1 MNLGQQ
7 ILFFFS
13 ALGAFNGFIISVY
26 LLFFKKPKS
35 TSFHVLGLLLL
46 SVSLKISKSLLFYFY
61 PALPGIYIQIGIL
74 GSSLVG
80 PSLFYFIKSAL
91 TQGSKITA
99 IQKGTYLFWALAL
112 VIASIIVP
120 YDSKPD
126 IWENYIGSVISIQ
139 FTVYMLLSAWLL
151 RTVFVKFF
159 SKEYKISTTEK
170 LLLSVFIGNLIVP
183 AAFKLPIFSFF
194 NGPCISGAL
203 FFSAVLYLN
212 TFLFISSRK
221 TSNLF
226 SGNQDLVRYA
236 NKKIAEEQA
245 MTLTDK
251 LQRIILEEELY
262 KNPDLKLNDLAKKIN
277 ISGHQL
283 SQLLN
288 DNLGKSFA
296 VYINEFRINEACE
309 LIVNDKGI
317 KLEAIGYEV
326 GFNSKSTFYT
336 AFKKH
341 KQTTPMHYKE
351 QLFLFH
357 QTKTGLVL

>member
-13 ALGAFNGFIISVY
+13 ALGVFNGFIISAY
-26 LLFFKKPKS
+26 LLFFKKSKS
-35 TSFHVLGLLLL
+35 TTSYFLGLLLL
-46 SVSLKISKSLLFYFY
+46 TLCIKIGKSFIFYFY
-61 PALPGIYIQIGIL
+61 PTLPGIYIQIGIL
-74 GSSLVG
+74 GSSFVG

-91 TQGSKITA
+91 GQNPKTLAVPKW
-99 IQKGTYLFWALAL
+99 TYLFWALGI
-112 VIASIIVP
+112 VIASVFYP
-120 YDSKPD
+120 YDNKPD
-126 IWENYIGSVISIQ
+126 IWNNYIGTIISAQLI
-139 FTVYMLLSAWLL
+139 VYIVLSGWLL
-151 RTVFVKFF
+151 RTVFIKLF
-159 SKEYKISTTEK
+159 SHSEKVSSTEK
-170 LLLSVFIGNLIVP
+170 LLLSVFIGNLVIP
-183 AAFKLPIFSFF
+183 ASFKLSVFTFF

-203 FFSAVLYLN
+203 FFSLILYLN
-212 TFLFISSRK
+212 LFFLVSRRK

-226 SGNQDLVRYA
+226 SDLQDSGRYA

-245 MTLTDK
+245 SILNEK
-251 LQRIILEEELY
+251 LQKIILGEQLY

-277 ISGHQL
+277 ISSHQL

-296 VYINEFRINEACE
+296 AYINEFRINEACE
-309 LIVNDKGI
+309 LITNDKGI

-341 KQTTPMHYKE
+341 KHTTPTLYKE
-351 QLFLFH
+351 
-357 QTKTGLVL
+357 KI

>member
-13 ALGAFNGFIISVY
+13 ALGAFNGFIISAY

-35 TSFHVLGLLLL
+35 TSSFFLGLLLISL
-46 SVSLKISKSLLFYFY
+46 CLKISKSLLFYFY

-80 PSLFYFIKSAL
+80 PSLFYFINSAL
-91 TQGSKITA
+91 GQNSKHKTT
-99 IQKGTYLFWALAL
+99 QKGIYLFWVFAI
-112 VIASIIVP
+112 VIASIIAP

-126 IWENYIGSVISIQ
+126 VWENYIGRIISIQ
-139 FTVYMLLSAWLL
+139 FTVYIVLSAWLL
-151 RTVFVKFF
+151 RAVFTKVFGKGG
-159 SKEYKISTTEK
+159 KVSTTET
-170 LLLSVFIGNLIVP
+170 LLLSIFIGNIIVP
-183 AAFKLPIFSFF
+183 VAFKLPIFSFF

-212 TFLFISSRK
+212 TFLFISRRK
-221 TSNLF
+221 NSNHF
-226 SGNQDLVRYA
+226 SGSQDLVRYA
-236 NKKIAEEQA
+236 NKKITDEHALA
-245 MTLTDK
+245 LTER
-251 LQRIILEEELY
+251 LQKIILEDELY

-296 VYINEFRINEACE
+296 AYINEFRINEACE
-309 LIVNDKGI
+309 LIVNDRGI

-341 KQTTPMHYKE
+341 KLTTPMHYKE
-351 QLFLFH
+351 QL
-357 QTKTGLVL
+357 LVVSSN

>member
-13 ALGAFNGFIISVY
+13 ALGAFNGFIISAY

-35 TSFHVLGLLLL
+35 AAYFFLGLLLASL
-46 SVSLKISKSLLFYFY
+46 CLKISKSLLFYFY

-91 TQGSKITA
+91 GQGSKHNV
-99 IQKGTYLFWALAL
+99 IQKGTYLFWILAIL
-112 VIASIIVP
+112 IASIIAP

-126 IWENYIGSVISIQ
+126 IWENYIGKIISIQ
-139 FTVYMLLSAWLL
+139 FTVYIVLSAWLL
-151 RTVFVKFF
+151 RTVFTKVFNKGD
-159 SKEYKISTTEK
+159 KIFTTET
-170 LLLSVFIGNLIVP
+170 LLLSVFIGNIIVP
-183 AAFKLPIFSFF
+183 AAFKLSIFSFF

-212 TFLFISSRK
+212 TFLFISRRK

-226 SGNQDLVRYA
+226 SANQDLVRYA
-236 NKKIAEEQA
+236 NKKISEEQA
-245 MTLTDK
+245 MTLTER
-251 LQRIILEEELY
+251 LQKITLEEELY

-296 VYINEFRINEACE
+296 AYINEFRINEACE
-309 LIVNDKGI
+309 LIVNDRGI

-351 QLFLFH
+351 QL
-357 QTKTGLVL
+357 LVVSSN

>member
-13 ALGAFNGFIISVY
+13 ALGAFNGFIISAY

-35 TSFHVLGLLLL
+35 TPSYFLGLLLL
-46 SVSLKISKSLLFYFY
+46 SVCLKISKSLLFYFY

-91 TQGSKITA
+91 GQGSKNTM
-99 IQKGTYLFWALAL
+99 IQKGTYLFWILTI
-112 VIASIIVP
+112 VIASIIAP
-120 YDSKPD
+120 YDSKPGVWD
-126 IWENYIGSVISIQ
+126 NYIGNIISIQ
-139 FTVYMLLSAWLL
+139 FTVYVILSAWLL
-151 RTVFVKFF
+151 RAVFVKFL
-159 SKEYKISTTEK
+159 SKGDNISTTEK
-170 LLLSVFIGNLIVP
+170 LLLSVFIGNIIVP

-194 NGPCISGAL
+194 NGHCISGAL

-212 TFLFISSRK
+212 IFLFISRRK

-226 SGNQDLVRYA
+226 SENQDLVRYA
-236 NKKIAEEQA
+236 NKKITEEQA
-245 MTLTDK
+245 MILKDR
-251 LQRIILEEELY
+251 LQKILFEEELY

-296 VYINEFRINEACE
+296 AYINEFRINEACE
-309 LIVNDKGI
+309 LIINDMGI

-336 AFKKH
+336 AFKKY
-341 KQTTPMHYKE
+341 KQTTPMQYRE
-351 QLFLFH
+351 QL
-357 QTKTGLVL
+357 LVVTSN

>member
-1 MNLGQQ
+1 MNLEQQ

-13 ALGAFNGFIISVY
+13 ALGAFNGFIISAY

-35 TSFHVLGLLLL
+35 TSSFFLGLLL
-46 SVSLKISKSLLFYFY
+46 VSLCLKISKSLLFYFY

-80 PSLFYFIKSAL
+80 PSLFYFVQSAL
-91 TQGSKITA
+91 GQDSKHKTTMT
-99 IQKGTYLFWALAL
+99 GTYLFWFFAI
-112 VIASIIVP
+112 VIASIIAP
-120 YDSKPD
+120 YDSKSD
-126 IWENYIGSVISIQ
+126 VWENYIGRIISIQ
-139 FTVYMLLSAWLL
+139 FTVYIVLSAWLL
-151 RTVFVKFF
+151 RNVFGKIF
-159 SKEYKISTTEK
+159 KGGKISTTET
-170 LLLSVFIGNLIVP
+170 LLQSVLIGNIIVP
-183 AAFKLPIFSFF
+183 VAFKLPIFSFF

-212 TFLFISSRK
+212 TFLFISRRK
-221 TSNLF
+221 NKNLF
-226 SGNQDLVRYA
+226 SGSQNLVRYA
-236 NKKIAEEQA
+236 NKKITEEQA
-245 MTLTDK
+245 VTLTDR
-251 LQRIILEEELY
+251 LQKIILEEELY
-262 KNPDLKLNDLAKKIN
+262 KNSDLKLNDLAKKIN

-296 VYINEFRINEACE
+296 AYINEFRINEACE
-309 LIVNDKGI
+309 LIVNDRGI

-351 QLFLFH
+351 QL
-357 QTKTGLVL
+357 LVVSSN

>member
-13 ALGAFNGFIISVY
+13 ALGAFNGFIISAY

-35 TSFHVLGLLLL
+35 TPSFFLGLLL
-46 SVSLKISKSLLFYFY
+46 VSLCVKISKSLLFYFY

-74 GSSLVG
+74 GSSLAG
-80 PSLFYFIKSAL
+80 PSLFYFIQSAL
-91 TQGSKITA
+91 GQASKNTM
-99 IQKGTYLFWALAL
+99 IQKGTYLFWALAIL
-112 VIASIIVP
+112 ISGFVAP
-120 YDSKPD
+120 YDNKSNV
-126 IWENYIGSVISIQ
+126 WENYIGSIISIQ
-139 FTVYMLLSAWLL
+139 FTVYVLLSAWLL
-151 RTVFVKFF
+151 RTVFVKFL
-159 SKEYKISTTEK
+159 SKGDRISTTEM
-170 LLLSVFIGNLIVP
+170 LLLSVFIGNIIVP
-183 AAFKLPIFSFF
+183 AAFKLPFFPFF

-212 TFLFISSRK
+212 TFLFMSRRK
-221 TSNLF
+221 TSTFL
-226 SGNQDLVRYA
+226 SGHGDLVRYA

-245 MTLTDK
+245 MILTDK
-251 LQRIILEEELY
+251 LRRIILEEELY
-262 KNPDLKLNDLAKKIN
+262 KNPDLKLNDLAKKIS

-296 VYINEFRINEACE
+296 AYINGFRINEACE

-336 AFKKH
+336 TFKKY
-341 KQTTPMHYKE
+341 KQTTPMQYKE
-351 QLFLFH
+351 QLLA
-357 QTKTGLVL
+357 VPSN

>member
-13 ALGAFNGFIISVY
+13 ALGAFNGFIISAY

-35 TSFHVLGLLLL
+35 TASFFLGLLLFSL
-46 SVSLKISKSLLFYFY
+46 CLKISKSLLFYFY

-80 PSLFYFIKSAL
+80 PSLFYFIQSAL
-91 TQGSKITA
+91 GQDAKNTA
-99 IQKGTYLFWALAL
+99 LQKGTYLFWVLAI
-112 VIASIIVP
+112 VMASIIAP
-120 YDSKPD
+120 YGSEPGV
-126 IWENYIGSVISIQ
+126 WENYMGSVISMQ
-139 FTVYMLLSAWLL
+139 FTVYIILSAWLL
-151 RTVFVKFF
+151 RNVFVKFF
-159 SKEYKISTTEK
+159 SKGEKISTTER
-170 LLLSVFIGNLIVP
+170 LLLSVLIGNIIVP
-183 AAFKLPIFSFF
+183 VAFKLPIFSFF
-194 NGPCISGAL
+194 NGHCISGAL

-212 TFLFISSRK
+212 TFLFISRRK

-226 SGNQDLVRYA
+226 SDNQDLVRYA
-236 NKKIAEEQA
+236 NKKITEEQA
-245 MTLTDK
+245 TALTDR
-251 LQRIILEEELY
+251 LQKIILGEELY

-296 VYINEFRINEACE
+296 AYINGFRINEACE

-336 AFKKH
+336 AFKKY
-341 KQTTPMHYKE
+341 KQTTPMQYKE
-351 QLFLFH
+351 QL
-357 QTKTGLVL
+357 LVVSSN

>member
-35 TSFHVLGLLLL
+35 TSSFFLGLLL
-46 SVSLKISKSLLFYFY
+46 VSLCLKISKSLLFYFY

-80 PSLFYFIKSAL
+80 PSLFYFIQSAL
-91 TQGSKITA
+91 GQDSKHKTT
-99 IQKGTYLFWALAL
+99 QKGMYLFWVFAI
-112 VIASIIVP
+112 VIASIIAP

-126 IWENYIGSVISIQ
+126 VWENYIGSIISIQ
-139 FTVYMLLSAWLL
+139 FTIYIVLSAWLL
-151 RTVFVKFF
+151 RNVFGKGG
-159 SKEYKISTTEK
+159 KISTTET
-170 LLLSVFIGNLIVP
+170 LLLSVFIGNIIVP
-183 AAFKLPIFSFF
+183 AAFKLPIFSFL

-212 TFLFISSRK
+212 TFLFISRRK
-221 TSNLF
+221 NSNLF
-226 SGNQDLVRYA
+226 SGSQDLVRYA
-236 NKKIAEEQA
+236 NKKITAEHA
-245 MTLTDK
+245 LALTER
-251 LQRIILEEELY
+251 LQKIILEDELY

-296 VYINEFRINEACE
+296 AYINEFRINEACE
-309 LIVNDKGI
+309 LIVNDRGI

-341 KQTTPMHYKE
+341 KLTTPMHYKE
-351 QLFLFH
+351 QL
-357 QTKTGLVL
+357 LVVPSN